1 MFANSLLVTRMC
13 KLLQADVE
21 KALIELS
28 LEKFQVEQLER
39 AQGDQPDSLKE
50 LVVLLKN
57 SPKNIVEELNKEEG
71 LLAKVLELGKETQ
84 VK

>member
-1 MFANSLLVTRMC
+1 MC